1 MLKVVFC
8 SNKNPCCNVNVE
20 DKDEDIEI
28 LEKCFDNASQLSE
41 SERSTLYFTS
51 GYVAFKGNI
60 GFGETRYDNIP
71 DSEFTKLV
79 SWNKLSHPSPELYDL
94 FLYVYCFFKARS
106 NKCCCTKIFL
116 EAYEFIYEST
126 GYSLL
131 NINSILRRFNNCF
144 FKAYASSETSKITV
158 VKDKKQRIKRKLSS

>member
-1 MLKVVFC
+1 MC
-8 SNKNPCCNVNVE
+8 
-20 DKDEDIEI
+20 
-28 LEKCFDNASQLSE
+28 Q
-41 SERSTLYFTS
+41 
-51 GYVAFKGNI
+51 AFAVSSVKQ
-60 GFGETRYDNIP
+60 RIP

-79 SWNKLSHPSPELYDL
+79 SRNKLSHPPSELYDL
-94 FLYVYCFFKARS
+94 SLYVYCFFKARS
-106 NKCCCTKIFL
+106 NKCCTKIFL

-158 VKDKKQRIKRKLSS
+158 VKDKKQRIKRKLSSLHKAKFDKNLLFIRTKRLHIHPTTSISIALIIESKAELFFKLFSNITLIK